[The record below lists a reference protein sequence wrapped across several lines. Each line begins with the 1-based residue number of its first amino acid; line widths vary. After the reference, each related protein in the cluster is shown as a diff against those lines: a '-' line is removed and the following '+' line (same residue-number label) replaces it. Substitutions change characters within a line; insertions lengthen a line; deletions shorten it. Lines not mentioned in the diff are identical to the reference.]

1 MVKRIRTKPAKNP
14 VEVAEKDPP
23 VLRDNTKAPNYFSV
37 YMNDAQ
43 LQSSLW
49 DFRLIIGN
57 VVQLPSDSN
66 PKMEVEQ
73 LGEIRMSPQLARR
86 LTFLLMRQLQVYE
99 QNFGRIPSPKE

>member
-1 MVKRIRTKPAKNP
+1 MAKRTRTNAAKKGGEA
-14 VEVAEKDPP
+14 VESEATVS
-23 VLRDNTKAPNYFSV
+23 RTNTKAPNYFSV

-73 LGEIRMSPQLARR
+73 LGEIRMSPQLAQR
-86 LTFLLMRQLQVYE
+86 LTSLLLRQLQVYE
-99 QNFGRIPSPKE
+99 QNFGQIPAPKE